1 MRKEL
6 EQRDGRR
13 GTFTATF
20 ERFGSKPAY
29 KGPPIVTLLFVD
41 VRDASDKVVA
51 DHLWFKT
58 ALCWERADLKPGELV
73 QFDARVREYWKGY
86 RGHRDEGE
94 GLTKDYGLRYPKNDR
109 ELSRKPEAVDQLPL
123 FSSAQP

>member
-20 ERFGSKPAY
+20 QRFGSKPAY
-29 KGPPIVTLLFVD
+29 KGLPIVTLLFVD
-41 VRDASDKVVA
+41 VRDGSDKIVA

-58 ALCWERADLKPGELV
+58 ALCWERANFQPGELV

-86 RGHRDEGE
+86 RGRRDDDGE
-94 GLTKDYGLRYPKNDR
+94 GLTKDYGLSFPNNVRVI
-109 ELSRKPEAVDQLPL
+109 SRKPAPIEQLPL
-123 FSSAQP
+123 FAQ